1 MNQQSN
7 DTKASL
13 SILVVDDDEA
23 FADSLKDL
31 LEMEGYE
38 PVVRNSGAGAIEA
51 VAESH
56 FDIALVDIR
65 LPDMWGTELIQ
76 SLRYH
81 SPRLESI
88 IVTGHATIELAS
100 AMVGQEGIAAFWT
113 KPLDQE
119 NLLIFLDQV
128 ARRREAEEMV
138 RSTSELYRLVTE
150 NVSDVIWLMDSD
162 MRFVYISPSITPVL
176 GYPSE
181 EVRGMHAS
189 QVLTEASFKKASEAM
204 YEEIAS
210 SELPLESGEVF
221 TRIRNIELEVVRQD
235 GSTLWAEHHIR
246 PLAGPHD
253 QFSLILGISR
263 DITER
268 RQARRAL
275 EYSEASLSEAQRIA
289 RVGSWEWEISTN
301 KLHWSDEMYR
311 IFGFNSPEIVP
322 TLETFMKMVH
332 PEDREFVQKSID
344 EALNEAVLYNADH
357 RIVLPDGTERV
368 VHEQGEVE
376 YDDEGHPL
384 RFVGT
389 THDVTELKQTE
400 EKLRALSRR
409 LLRLQEDERR
419 SIGQDLHDEVGQS
432 VTVLKLLLD
441 KAVRTAGPGV
451 KETVAQAVSVTDE
464 LVRQIREIS
473 SELSPRML
481 DDLGL
486 LPSLLWQ
493 VEKLKERT
501 GIAIDFK
508 HSGLDLDIPP
518 EVAITAYRIIQEA
531 LTNATRH
538 SGTEDILLDISIE
551 NNNLKVWVEDHG
563 QGFDFVNMRPDM
575 SNGIIGMEER
585 AGLLGGSIEIDTSP
599 GYGTTLWVTI
609 PFDGTKEK
617 GKD

>member
-1 MNQQSN
+1 
-7 DTKASL
+7 
-13 SILVVDDDEA
+13 
-23 FADSLKDL
+23 
-31 LEMEGYE
+31 
-38 PVVRNSGAGAIEA
+38 
-51 VAESH
+51 
-56 FDIALVDIR
+56 
-65 LPDMWGTELIQ
+65 
-76 SLRYH
+76 
-81 SPRLESI
+81 
-88 IVTGHATIELAS
+88 
-100 AMVGQEGIAAFWT
+100 
-113 KPLDQE
+113 
-119 NLLIFLDQV
+119 
-128 ARRREAEEMV
+128 
-138 RSTSELYRLVTE
+138 
-150 NVSDVIWLMDSD
+150 
-162 MRFVYISPSITPVL
+162 
-176 GYPSE
+176 
-181 EVRGMHAS
+181 
-189 QVLTEASFKKASEAM
+189 
-204 YEEIAS
+204 
-210 SELPLESGEVF
+210 
-221 TRIRNIELEVVRQD
+221 
-235 GSTLWAEHHIR
+235 
-246 PLAGPHD
+246 
-253 QFSLILGISR
+253 
-263 DITER
+263 
-268 RQARRAL
+268 
-275 EYSEASLSEAQRIA
+275 
-289 RVGSWEWEISTN
+289 
-301 KLHWSDEMYR
+301 
-311 IFGFNSPEIVP
+311 
-322 TLETFMKMVH
+322 MVH